1 MAEGR
6 NVNKDLDSNINYLKE
21 LLGVGETYDVCFRE
35 FRVGRKRAASFSING
50 MVNDLLV
57 AQIFT
62 EIMADRPEELS
73 INTLQKVFYTRAIHT
88 QVKQLTNINDAV
100 TSLLSGEI
108 LFFIDG
114 EEDVVVIDARA
125 YPVRAPAES
134 NIEKVTRGSRD
145 SFVETIVF
153 NTALIRRRLR
163 DPNLRCEITKVGVR
177 SQTDI
182 AVCYIKDVTNPQLV
196 ETVKQR
202 LNNINIDG
210 VPMAEKAIEEY
221 IVGGSKWNPLPKVR
235 YTERPDVAAVHLLEG
250 HVCLVVDTSPNIMI
264 LPTTFWHHVQHV
276 EEYRQNV
283 VTGTFLRL
291 VRLGAVGLSLLLP
304 PLWLALV
311 LQRHLLPETLSFLG
325 PQDTGIIPLGI
336 QFLLAEAGVE
346 MVRMATVHVPAA
358 QSTALGFIGAFML
371 GEFATK
377 VGLFGNE
384 TIFYTAVAT
393 VGTFATP
400 SVELAMAMRFFRVVL
415 VALVM
420 LFKVPGL
427 IGGLILLA
435 LLFSFTRSFGVHYL
449 WPAVPFNF
457 QAMKDVLFRLPIPA
471 KVLRPAVLKPKD
483 QDRLA
488 NKNVT
493 SKKKQTQEK
502 TPSDQ
507 DQQKDK

>member
-1 MAEGR
+1 
-6 NVNKDLDSNINYLKE
+6 
-21 LLGVGETYDVCFRE
+21 
-35 FRVGRKRAASFSING
+35 
-50 MVNDLLV
+50 
-57 AQIFT
+57 
-62 EIMADRPEELS
+62 
-73 INTLQKVFYTRAIHT
+73 
-88 QVKQLTNINDAV
+88 
-100 TSLLSGEI
+100 
-108 LFFIDG
+108 
-114 EEDVVVIDARA
+114 
-125 YPVRAPAES
+125 
-134 NIEKVTRGSRD
+134 
-145 SFVETIVF
+145 
-153 NTALIRRRLR
+153 
-163 DPNLRCEITKVGVR
+163 
-177 SQTDI
+177 
-182 AVCYIKDVTNPQLV
+182 
-196 ETVKQR
+196 
-202 LNNINIDG
+202 
-210 VPMAEKAIEEY
+210 
-221 IVGGSKWNPLPKVR
+221 
-235 YTERPDVAAVHLLEG
+235 
-250 HVCLVVDTSPNIMI
+250 
-264 LPTTFWHHVQHV
+264 
-276 EEYRQNV
+276 
-283 VTGTFLRL
+283 
-291 VRLGAVGLSLLLP
+291 
-304 PLWLALV
+304 
-311 LQRHLLPETLSFLG
+311 
-325 PQDTGIIPLGI
+325 
-336 QFLLAEAGVE
+336 
-346 MVRMATVHVPAA
+346 
-358 QSTALGFIGAFML
+358 ML